1 MRLYGY
7 EGLRLWGYAVMGLY
21 GFTVMGHGVF
31 SRIVGFAIMIANPH
45 ERYS

>member
-1 MRLYGY
+1 MGFVYGFT
-7 EGLRLWGYAVMGLY
+7 VMGFVY